1 MEIKKSPS
9 SDTNTYHVDA
19 LGVATESDNM
29 DDFCIK
35 DIRIQFTSDHEGE
48 TLSLYGKYVYTVPY
62 EVVEML
68 VDHTRKQRSAM
79 RNKRQ

>member
-9 SDTNTYHVDA
+9 SDTNTYYVDA
-19 LGVATESDNM
+19 LGVATESDNK
-29 DDFCIK
+29 DEFSIK
-35 DIRIQFTSDHEGE
+35 DVCIHFTSDHEGE

-68 VDHTRKQRSAM
+68 VDHVRKQRGT
-79 RNKRQ
+79 R